1 MTHQEPP
8 KIIFPCDY
16 EIRILGNAA
25 TDFQQVVCDVVKKH
39 APDYDG
45 NYRTKASRTGKFT
58 SVMVTIFA
66 TGEPQLKAIYEDLKA
81 TGRVQMVI

>member
-1 MTHQEPP
+1 MSNPEAP
-8 KIIFPCDY
+8 KIEFPCDY
-16 EIRILGNAA
+16 EIRIVGKAA
-25 TDFQQVVCDVVKKH
+25 PDYQQVVCDIIKQH

-45 NYRTKASRTGKFT
+45 NFREKDSRTGKFS

-66 TGEPQLKAIYEDLKA
+66 TGEPQLKAIYDDLMA